1 MLEKQMIKFILSKWN
16 YGNFR
21 IVFWDQ
27 EEFHVGN
34 QPAKFS
40 LIFKE
45 KIPLLKLFSDTS
57 LVFAKHYME
66 SKLEIEGDYDEIA
79 KVLYYFSNK
88 RFFKK

>member
-34 QPAKFS
+34 QPAKFVGG
-40 LIFKE
+40 
-45 KIPLLKLFSDTS
+45 KIKFPFGKIKLP
-57 LVFAKHYME
+57 
-66 SKLEIEGDYDEIA
+66 
-79 KVLYYFSNK
+79 
-88 RFFKK
+88 

>member
-34 QPAKFS
+34 QPA
-40 LIFKE
+40 IFFNFQRKN
-45 KIPLLKLFSDTS
+45 T
-57 LVFAKHYME
+57 
-66 SKLEIEGDYDEIA
+66 
-79 KVLYYFSNK
+79 
-88 RFFKK
+88 FFKII

>member
-45 KIPLLKLFSDTS
+45 KIPFLKLFSDT
-57 LVFAKHYME
+57 VGGKIKFPFGKI
-66 SKLEIEGDYDEIA
+66 KLP
-79 KVLYYFSNK
+79 
-88 RFFKK
+88 

>member
-34 QPAKFS
+34 QSAKFS
-40 LIFKE
+40 LIFK
-45 KIPLLKLFSDTS
+45 
-57 LVFAKHYME
+57 
-66 SKLEIEGDYDEIA
+66 
-79 KVLYYFSNK
+79 
-88 RFFKK
+88 

>member
-27 EEFHVGN
+27 EEFHVGS

-45 KIPLLKLFSDTS
+45 KNT
-57 LVFAKHYME
+57 
-66 SKLEIEGDYDEIA
+66 
-79 KVLYYFSNK
+79 
-88 RFFKK
+88 FFGVIW

>member
-27 EEFHVGN
+27 EEFHVGS

-45 KIPLLKLFSDTS
+45 KIPFWSY
-57 LVFAKHYME
+57 LVIQVWF
-66 SKLEIEGDYDEIA
+66 LQDIICRQN
-79 KVLYYFSNK
+79 LT
-88 RFFKK
+88 

>member
-27 EEFHVGN
+27 EEFYVGN

-45 KIPLLKLFSDTS
+45 KIPLLKLFS
-57 LVFAKHYME
+57 
-66 SKLEIEGDYDEIA
+66 
-79 KVLYYFSNK
+79 
-88 RFFKK
+88 